1 MVKVR
6 VEVAELAEQ
15 LPKEADTVGLPQST
29 SEEADRVAVG
39 VPVNVLLVVDA
50 SYLHI
55 IVCPS
60 DTD

>member
-15 LPKEADTVGLPQST
+15 LPKAADTVGLPQST
-29 SEEADRVAVG
+29 SVEAERVAVG
-39 VPVNVLLVVDA
+39 VPVYVLVVVDA

-55 IVCPS
+55 IVCP
-60 DTD
+60 

>member
-6 VEVAELAEQ
+6 VDVAEPAEQ

-29 SEEADRVAVG
+29 SEEAERVAVG
-39 VPVNVLLVVDA
+39 VPVYVSSVVDA

-55 IVCPS
+55 IVCPC